1 MPKPPPWSAA
11 LARADGTLAV
21 IAEIKRRSPSAG
33 EIAAG
38 ASAVE
43 RAQAYQA
50 AGAERPVGPDR
61 REVFRGRIEGPRRG
75 DRSLPKVGPL
85 PCPACARTSWSTRS
99 RCSRPRQAGA
109 SAILL
114 IVRALD
120 DEEIRLL
127 HGAAKAAG
135 LSSLFEIH
143 SEAELERAVA
153 HGARLIGVNN
163 RDLSVFT
170 TDLSLSERLIPRF
183 PAGVVAVSESGI
195 HTPADAA
202 RVRRA
207 GAHAV
212 LVGESLMRDPD
223 PVRAPCLL
231 PVRLTEWPSPHPP
244 PASSSR
250 ASDTGPEALSS
261 GQNFLVD
268 GNIVRKSLEL
278 AEVGRGDT
286 VVEIGPGL
294 GTLTEA
300 PFSKQGP
307 RSGPSSVTGRS
318 TRT

>member
-1 MPKPPPWSAA
+1 MPDKLTEIMAWKRKEVASRVRAVTEAELARLDAMVPKPPPMVPA

-50 AGAERPVGPDR
+50 AGANALSVLTDGKYFGGELKDLEEVTEAFRKSGP
-61 REVFRGRIEGPRRG
+61 
-75 DRSLPKVGPL
+75 PL
-85 PCPACARTSWSTRS
+85 PCLRKDFMVHPIQVLEA
-99 RCSRPRQAGA
+99 RQAGA

-207 GAHAV
+207 GARAV
-212 LVGESLMRDPD
+212 LVGESLMRDPN
-223 PVRAPCLL
+223 PSALL
-231 PVRLTEWPSPHPP
+231 
-244 PASSSR
+244 AS
-250 ASDTGPEALSS
+250 
-261 GQNFLVD
+261 
-268 GNIVRKSLEL
+268 I
-278 AEVGRGDT
+278 
-286 VVEIGPGL
+286 
-294 GTLTEA
+294 
-300 PFSKQGP
+300 
-307 RSGPSSVTGRS
+307 RSA
-318 TRT
+318 